1 MVSKP
6 LMVLFEGKPFDFCLL
21 CEHLIIRPHA
31 VNPTRLGA
39 ATSGPVARFN
49 QIMCKFLKSKLWWGI
64 IKKNLPGEQFKAIK
78 DKCVESQ
85 LKLDWHSTKG
95 QFLPFHMLPRRLA
108 DI

>member
-6 LMVLFEGKPFDFCLL
+6 LMVLFEGKPFDFCLS
-21 CEHLIIRPHA
+21 CENLIIRPHA

-64 IKKNLPGEQFKAIK
+64 IKKPAWRAVQGNKRQMCRITAKA
-78 DKCVESQ
+78 
-85 LKLDWHSTKG
+85 
-95 QFLPFHMLPRRLA
+95 
-108 DI
+108 